1 MRLMHSRGWREAM
14 RGLFARRDDG
24 CGERCLE
31 LELDETWSAVV
42 GGKGLEVRCASGLV
56 MVTCEG
62 DPEDHVLS
70 AGSVLVAR
78 RPGRLAIWALEPA
91 RLRVGAADET
101 ASPALTPLR
110 ARPVPPR
117 SCG

>member
-1 MRLMHSRGWREAM
+1 MRLMRARGLREAM

-24 CGERCLE
+24 RGERRLE
-31 LELDETWSAVV
+31 LARDETWSAVV
-42 GGKGLEVRCASGLV
+42 DGKGLEVRCASGLV
-56 MVTCEG
+56 MITCEG

-70 AGSVLVAR
+70 AGSVFVAR

-91 RLRVGAADET
+91 RVRIALADEA
-101 ASPALTPLR
+101 ASPAVTPLR